1 MTSAVLAATSFPWY
15 LWSGNRRGRKLAG
28 FWPGSW
34 LLCTFLQSLQSIA
47 TSTTGSLK
55 KKQTQR
61 CVTDAS
67 AFAVVYEREANSLS
81 LLWGLT
87 VLGCERDHL
96 LVFISAQALLKT
108 VVKWCFFSELQIK
121 PHWEGRAP
129 FFPHQARWHLHDGH
143 REWKFRWNETPAYP
157 GRRRVLPRPCEWWVF
172 LWILFSSSCVF
183 THMTNNVFTHI
194 STTYMLTTFFYNS
207 SPW

>member
-1 MTSAVLAATSFPWY
+1 M
-15 LWSGNRRGRKLAG
+15 AG

-55 KKQTQR
+55 KKTNQR

-67 AFAVVYEREANSLS
+67 VSAVVYEREANSLS

-87 VLGCERDHL
+87 VLGGERDHL

-121 PHWEGRAP
+121 PMFLGG
-129 FFPHQARWHLHDGH
+129 PH
-143 REWKFRWNETPAYP
+143 
-157 GRRRVLPRPCEWWVF
+157 
-172 LWILFSSSCVF
+172 SSPIKHVG
-183 THMTNNVFTHI
+183 
-194 STTYMLTTFFYNS
+194 TYMMVTENENLGGMKYQLTQAGDVC
-207 SPW
+207 SPGHVNDGYFCGSCSLPLVCLVT